1 MLTFSFVKAR
11 LEELESVYAA
21 LKPTELVVQEPRAGQ
36 WCVARFNDDGL
47 FYRSRVVDVRD
58 GQASLVF
65 VDYGNTQV
73 PTPGRILSDISAFS
87 CCLRSRFTS
96 NGNR

>member
-65 VDYGNTQV
+65 VDYGNTQRTAV
-73 PTPGRILSDISAFS
+73 AELKRLAPQVIELPQLVSPRL
-87 CCLRSRFTS
+87 
-96 NGNR
+96 

>member
-1 MLTFSFVKAR
+1 MEVRFFLDASKP
-11 LEELESVYAA
+11 SVANA
-21 LKPTELVVQEPRAGQ
+21 KVGSA
-36 WCVARFNDDGL
+36 CVARYVEDDAW
-47 FYRSRVVDVRD
+47 YRGHILSIDG
-58 GQASLVF
+58 GQAKVFF

-73 PTPGRILSDISAFS
+73 PTPGQILSDISAFS

>member
-1 MLTFSFVKAR
+1 M
-11 LEELESVYAA
+11 ESVYAA

-65 VDYGNTQV
+65 VDYGNTQRTAV
-73 PTPGRILSDISAFS
+73 AELKRLEPQFIDLPKLVSPRL
-87 CCLRSRFTS
+87 
-96 NGNR
+96 